1 MTQSFTK
8 YLILEPF
15 ILKMVKFVRMIF
27 MRKRFIVKAWPF
39 LLALLTFILVKISE
53 NNPQITERLYSEGI
67 YPSIAAIFSFI
78 SNAVPFSVWD
88 IFWIVAV
95 LALITGLI
103 LVLIRKLKLA
113 TYLLRLFQTLAIIY
127 SFFYFV
133 WGFNYFRPKI
143 ETREGW
149 EKPAPD
155 EAFFRVILDS
165 MIVKTNRSYTKIAF
179 ADYKQ
184 IDSLVEK
191 SYHDNATDLGID
203 YPNGSRKPKTMI
215 LSSIFAKSGVS
226 GYFGPFFN
234 EIHVN
239 KYLLPVEYPFV
250 LAHEKAHQFGITDE
264 SEANF
269 AAFMICTTSA
279 DKRLQYSGNMQ
290 LLLYFLGDAH
300 QLKDR
305 REYVSRIDSLV
316 IRDMQDQRKHW
327 QSMENKTFDK
337 VQTAANNAYLKTNR
351 IPEGVQNYNK
361 VVSLVITW
369 YFNQKK

>member
-1 MTQSFTK
+1 
-8 YLILEPF
+8 
-15 ILKMVKFVRMIF
+15 MVKFVRMIF